1 MRQTITPIVVASAI
15 TATAIVAAAITVTAA
30 AAPQDAALTY
40 PQRPRYDAA
49 TLPALAD
56 RYSPALSLQLDQSDV
71 AVFDNARVPHEAAE
85 PSQAVSLGKPA
96 EFASLAP
103 PAPAG
108 GDNLVE
114 RRREQVG
121 IADVAHGGEPA
132 PADTADLA
140 SAASADLAPA
150 DLAPAAPS
158 RRLDIAPA
166 RPSLT
171 EITRI
176 EFSTAVLGPVSHT
189 VFCLKYPDECKVH
202 KVMFRGG
209 AMTLTAKRWNELTR
223 VNAAVNRAIIPHP
236 NTGGLAAEKWLIA
249 PKAGECHDYAVTKRH
264 DLIALGWPE
273 RDLLLAE
280 VITSWGE
287 HHLVLVARTSDGDL
301 VADSLTGKI
310 RDWSS
315 VPYEWVRIQKPDNP
329 TFWAKVASKTVWV
342 KATGLARHES

>member
-1 MRQTITPIVVASAI
+1 MRQTITAIVVAAAI
-15 TATAIVAAAITVTAA
+15 SMTAIVAAAITVTAA
-30 AAPQDAALTY
+30 AAPQAVALTY
-40 PQRPRYDAA
+40 PRQPGYDGAV
-49 TLPALAD
+49 LSSSAD
-56 RYSPALSLQLDQSDV
+56 RHSAALSFSFHQSDV
-71 AVFDNARVPHEAAE
+71 AIFDNARMPHEAAE
-85 PSQAVSLGKPA
+85 PAQPVSLGQPV
-96 EFASLAP
+96 ELASVAP
-103 PAPAG
+103 LAPAG
-108 GDNLVE
+108 NDDLVQV
-114 RRREQVG
+114 RREEVG
-121 IADVAHGGEPA
+121 IADVAHGGNPT
-132 PADTADLA
+132 PADM
-140 SAASADLAPA
+140 ADLAPA
-150 DLAPAAPS
+150 DLTPAAPS
-158 RRLDIAPA
+158 RRLDIAPS

-189 VFCLKYPDECKVH
+189 VFCLKYPGDCKVH

-287 HHLVLVARTSDGDL
+287 HHLVLVVRTSDGDF
-301 VADSLTGKI
+301 VADSLTAKI
-310 RDWSS
+310 RDWSGA
-315 VPYEWVRIQKPDNP
+315 PYEWVRIQKPDNP
-329 TFWAKVASKTVWV
+329 TFWAKVESKTVWV